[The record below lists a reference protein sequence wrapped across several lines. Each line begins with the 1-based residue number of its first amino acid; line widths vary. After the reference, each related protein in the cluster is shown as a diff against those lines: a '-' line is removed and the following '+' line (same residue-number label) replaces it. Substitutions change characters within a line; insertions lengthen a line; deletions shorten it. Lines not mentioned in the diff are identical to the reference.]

1 MFCHDDFISRKALIL
16 DRLKSPS
23 NLSSKSYLELSI
35 SMIRIVRNHSLYH
48 LPCGSIFSPELLL
61 LLLHA
66 PHCLQLVISST
77 YSLRIDSLM
86 AEEFSPTVA
95 ENLVQNVNS
104 FLHANQV
111 TRIVVD
117 GVLIVGAG
125 PSGLATA
132 ACLATRNVPYTII
145 ERSDRVGSL
154 WRTRTYDRLHL
165 FLPKQ
170 FCQLPL
176 LPMPESYPF
185 YPCRDQ
191 FVSYLDEY
199 ADRFQ
204 IKPVFNTAVITAEF
218 VDGIGMWAVS
228 CRRVSQEDS
237 QQQDSMSAPAA
248 CNNHDLLAD
257 HVDVLYLA
265 ERLVI
270 ATGENAEAFMPKL
283 PGREMYDGKIIHG
296 SQYRNGKA
304 YTNKKVL
311 VVGCGNTGMEVALD
325 LIDFN
330 AKTSLCIRNEV
341 PTLGLDEHALEIGDK
356 YKGVQIRLVGQKE
369 PSSPCGMILP
379 KLL

>member
-1 MFCHDDFISRKALIL
+1 
-16 DRLKSPS
+16 
-23 NLSSKSYLELSI
+23 
-35 SMIRIVRNHSLYH
+35 MIRIVRNHSLYH

-61 LLLHA
+61 LLLLLHV
-66 PHCLQLVISST
+66 PQCLQLVISST
-77 YSLRIDSLM
+77 YSSRIDSFM

-95 ENLVQNVNS
+95 ENFVQNVS
-104 FLHANQV
+104 SLLHANQAS
-111 TRIVVD
+111 RIVVD

-170 FCQLPL
+170 FCQLPM

-228 CRRVSQEDS
+228 CRLVSQEDS
-237 QQQDSMSAPAA
+237 RQQDSMSAPDA

-270 ATGENAEAFMPKL
+270 ATGENAESFVPKL
-283 PGREMYDGKIIHG
+283 PGREMYDGKIIHA
-296 SQYRNGKA
+296 SQYRDGKD

-311 VVGCGNTGMEVALD
+311 VVGCGNTGMEIALD
-325 LIDFN
+325 LNDFN

-341 PTLGLDEHALEIGDK
+341 PTLRLDEHALEIGDK
-356 YKGVQIRLVGQKE
+356 YKGVQISLVGQKNHHH
-369 PSSPCGMILP
+369 LVA
-379 KLL
+379 

>member
-1 MFCHDDFISRKALIL
+1 MFCHDDFISRQALIL

-23 NLSSKSYLELSI
+23 NLSSKSYLELSN

-48 LPCGSIFSPELLL
+48 LPYGSIFSPELLL
-61 LLLHA
+61 LLLLLHV
-66 PHCLQLVISST
+66 PQCLQLVISST
-77 YSLRIDSLM
+77 YSSRIDSFM

-95 ENLVQNVNS
+95 ENFVQNVS
-104 FLHANQV
+104 SLLHANQV
-111 TRIVVD
+111 SRIVVD

-170 FCQLPL
+170 FCQLPM

-228 CRRVSQEDS
+228 CRLVSQEDS
-237 QQQDSMSAPAA
+237 QQQDSMSAPDA
-248 CNNHDLLAD
+248 CDNHDLLAD
-257 HVDVLYLA
+257 DADVLYLA

-270 ATGENAEAFMPKL
+270 ATGENAESFVPKL
-283 PGREMYDGKIIHG
+283 PGREMYDGKIIHA
-296 SQYRNGKA
+296 SQYRDGKD

-311 VVGCGNTGMEVALD
+311 VVGCGNSGMEIALD
-325 LIDFN
+325 LNDFN

-341 PTLGLDEHALEIGDK
+341 PTLRLDEHALEIGDK
-356 YKGVQIRLVGQKE
+356 YKGVQISLVGQKNHHH
-369 PSSPCGMILP
+369 LVA
-379 KLL
+379 